1 MDLASLARIIGNYN
15 IPITGDLFPM
25 HAEKFSYMLL
35 VLFHF
40 QLQGLSQDDIR
51 ERAEE
56 LVSKVKNRSRPLAKA
71 IWVS

>member
-25 HAEKFSYMLL
+25 HEEKFSYMLL
-35 VLFHF
+35 ILFHF

-51 ERAEE
+51 KRAEE
-56 LVSKVKNRSRPLAKA
+56 VVSKVKTDPGCRRNA